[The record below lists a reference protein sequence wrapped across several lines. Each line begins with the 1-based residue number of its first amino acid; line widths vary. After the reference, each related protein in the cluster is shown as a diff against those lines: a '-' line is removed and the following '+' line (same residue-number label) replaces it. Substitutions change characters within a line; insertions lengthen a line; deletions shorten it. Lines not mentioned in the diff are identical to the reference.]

1 MVRTKNHAQKHT
13 PLKRHWVSA
22 TGRLHTQQSTANT
35 HTKGPLEKAHEKG
48 HKRHQNPQ
56 TQHTSNG
63 PAWDIGRS
71 GMRRTVQRDQPDGP
85 ALNWPRGQ
93 RHSPAPGLKRR
104 TVRRRAP
111 DGPTNVG
118 QQGPSTAKQALTQTQ
133 ASDGP
138 VCDAGRSV
146 VWCWTVRHASDG
158 PAYYAGRYGVYENAR
173 PSPRQPSGK
182 TKSNHTSRNEP
193 QSSPNHEDTE

>member
-13 PLKRHWVSA
+13 PLKRRWVSA
-22 TGRLHTQQSTANT
+22 TGRLHTQQSAANT
-35 HTKGPLEKAHEKG
+35 HTKGPLENAHEKG

-85 ALNWPRGQ
+85 ALSRPRGQ
-93 RHSPAPGLKRR
+93 RNSPVPGRKRQ

-118 QQGPSTAKQALTQTQ
+118 QQGPSTAKQAHANASVRRSGMWCRTVRR
-133 ASDGP
+133 ASDGQ
-138 VCDAGRSV
+138 
-146 VWCWTVRHASDG
+146 
-158 PAYYAGRYGVYENAR
+158 AYYAKWSGVYENAR
-173 PSPRQPSGK
+173 PSPRQPPEKS
-182 TKSNHTSRNEP
+182 KSNQTSPNEP
-193 QSSPNHEDTE
+193 QSSPNLEDTE

>member
-22 TGRLHTQQSTANT
+22 TGRLHTQQSAANT

-85 ALNWPRGQ
+85 ALSQPRGQ
-93 RHSPAPGLKRR
+93 RHSPAPSRKRR
-104 TVRRRAP
+104 TVRHRAP

-118 QQGPSTAKQALTQTQ
+118 QQGPSTAKQAHANASVRRSGMWCRTVRR
-133 ASDGP
+133 ASDGQ
-138 VCDAGRSV
+138 
-146 VWCWTVRHASDG
+146 
-158 PAYYAGRYGVYENAR
+158 AYYAGWSGVYENAR
-173 PSPRQPSGK
+173 PSLRQPPGES
-182 TKSNHTSRNEP
+182 KSNQTSPNEP
-193 QSSPNHEDTE
+193 QSSPNLEDTE

>member
-35 HTKGPLEKAHEKG
+35 HTKGPLENAHEKG

-63 PAWDIGRS
+63 PALS
-71 GMRRTVQRDQPDGP
+71 QPQ
-85 ALNWPRGQ
+85 GQ
-93 RHSPAPGLKRR
+93 RHSPVPSRKRR
-104 TVRRRAP
+104 TVRHRAP

-138 VCDAGRSV
+138 ACDAGRSG
-146 VWCWTVRHASDG
+146 VRRMVQRITPDS
-158 PAYYAGRYGVYENAR
+158 PACTKTQGQAR
-173 PSPRQPSGK
+173 DNLLGK
-182 TKSNHTSRNEP
+182 PNPTKLHQMNPNLP
-193 QSSPNHEDTE
+193 QTLKTPNRVC